1 MSQIIDITTQNF
13 DKEVLASGKAVLLDF
28 WAPWCGPCNQMEP
41 VLEEVAA
48 KHADSLKVCRINVD
62 ENTPLA
68 IRYRIT
74 SIPTFM
80 MFNGGVM
87 MERLSGAMHPEA
99 FHSFITRNMMELIP
113 A

>member
-1 MSQIIDITTQNF
+1 MSQIVKITTDNF
-13 DKEVLASGKAVLLDF
+13 DQEVLASARPVVLDF

-41 VLEEVAA
+41 ILEAVAA
-48 KHADSLKVCRINVD
+48 ERFQSLKIGRINVD

-74 SIPTFM
+74 SIPTFIVY
-80 MFNGGVM
+80 NRGVM

-99 FHSFITRNMMELIP
+99 FEAFITRNMMELLP